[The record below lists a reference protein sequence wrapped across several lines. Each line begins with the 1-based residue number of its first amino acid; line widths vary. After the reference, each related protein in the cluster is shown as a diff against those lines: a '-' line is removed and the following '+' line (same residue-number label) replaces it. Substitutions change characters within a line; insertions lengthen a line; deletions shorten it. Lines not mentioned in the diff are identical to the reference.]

1 MQMMHGLMFVWRL
14 VGILLVVLLAIV
26 IAKLLKK

>member
-1 MQMMHGLMFVWRL
+1 MMSGHMFVWTL
-14 VGILLVVLLAIV
+14 VGILLVVLLIVV

>member
-1 MQMMHGLMFVWRL
+1 MEMMHAGMFVWWL
-14 VGILLVVLLAIV
+14 VGILLVMLLVVV